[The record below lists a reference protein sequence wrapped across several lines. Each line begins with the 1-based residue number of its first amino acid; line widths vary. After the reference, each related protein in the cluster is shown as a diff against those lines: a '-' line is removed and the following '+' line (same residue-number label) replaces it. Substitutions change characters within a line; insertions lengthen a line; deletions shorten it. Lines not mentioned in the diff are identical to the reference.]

1 MKIITKKNEMHKKNI
16 YLEEENKT
24 LSIIFEGNGDL
35 YWNIRN
41 KSYNQKGTY
50 SYDYFDITKENY
62 SLYLLFEQLLSD
74 IKNINIFD
82 EKENTNVS
90 SAESNK
96 EKKNYIKLI
105 QCTSNY
111 AELFDVTSNTITW
124 YSDENDYE
132 VTNILKITKQ
142 DDIFKIDFFSKSYID
157 GYKKKC
163 NTSGTMGIRISNS
176 GSRYAPFNIVFMRMF
191 TKLQDIDDINDYG
204 HQIHIEEYL
213 YNQKVKYNLSI
224 QNEKKLIKK

>member
-1 MKIITKKNEMHKKNI
+1 MKIITKENEMHQKNI

-41 KSYNQKGTY
+41 KGYNQKGTY
-50 SYDYFDITKENY
+50 SYDFFDITKENY

-96 EKKNYIKLI
+96 EKKII
-105 QCTSNY
+105 
-111 AELFDVTSNTITW
+111 
-124 YSDENDYE
+124 
-132 VTNILKITKQ
+132 
-142 DDIFKIDFFSKSYID
+142 
-157 GYKKKC
+157 
-163 NTSGTMGIRISNS
+163 
-176 GSRYAPFNIVFMRMF
+176 
-191 TKLQDIDDINDYG
+191 
-204 HQIHIEEYL
+204 
-213 YNQKVKYNLSI
+213 
-224 QNEKKLIKK
+224 

>member
-1 MKIITKKNEMHKKNI
+1 MKIITKENEMHKKNI

-41 KSYNQKGTY
+41 KNYNQKGTY

-90 SAESNK
+90 SAEANK

-111 AELFDVTSNTITW
+111 VELFDVTSNTITW

-142 DDIFKIDFFSKSYID
+142 DDIFKIEFFSKSYID
-157 GYKKKC
+157 GYKKSA
-163 NTSGTMGIRISNS
+163 T
-176 GSRYAPFNIVFMRMF
+176 
-191 TKLQDIDDINDYG
+191 
-204 HQIHIEEYL
+204 HQELWVLE
-213 YNQKVKYNLSI
+213 
-224 QNEKKLIKK
+224 

>member
-1 MKIITKKNEMHKKNI
+1 MKIITKENEMHKKNI

-41 KSYNQKGTY
+41 KNYNQKGTY

-105 QCTSNY
+105 QHTWMY
-111 AELFDVTSNTITW
+111 IELI
-124 YSDENDYE
+124 
-132 VTNILKITKQ
+132 
-142 DDIFKIDFFSKSYID
+142 
-157 GYKKKC
+157 
-163 NTSGTMGIRISNS
+163 
-176 GSRYAPFNIVFMRMF
+176 
-191 TKLQDIDDINDYG
+191 
-204 HQIHIEEYL
+204 L
-213 YNQKVKYNLSI
+213 YNSFLDIY
-224 QNEKKLIKK
+224 

>member
-1 MKIITKKNEMHKKNI
+1 MKIITKENEMHKKNI

-41 KSYNQKGTY
+41 KNYNQKGTY

-90 SAESNK
+90 SAEANK
-96 EKKNYIKLI
+96 EKKNYIK
-105 QCTSNY
+105 
-111 AELFDVTSNTITW
+111 
-124 YSDENDYE
+124 
-132 VTNILKITKQ
+132 
-142 DDIFKIDFFSKSYID
+142 
-157 GYKKKC
+157 
-163 NTSGTMGIRISNS
+163 
-176 GSRYAPFNIVFMRMF
+176 
-191 TKLQDIDDINDYG
+191 
-204 HQIHIEEYL
+204 
-213 YNQKVKYNLSI
+213 
-224 QNEKKLIKK
+224 